1 MKKHCLYFILAT
13 IPVLFS
19 CDKNQAV
26 NPTPEQKPKPEEKLK
41 VNLGF
46 ALEGTKATD
55 TAFETGDIVGLYMVY
70 GTASAASIYV
80 NNQALSYNGSQWSGD
95 TFYWKDS
102 STQADFYA
110 YSPRAAVTDMK
121 AWTFRVQANQ
131 STLNAHKASDL
142 VWGTRKAVTPT
153 EERITIT
160 TQHIMSSL
168 SINVVPGDG
177 FSEEEL
183 AAANVSVEIMSMK
196 TAANV
201 DLTSGSATASGDTGS
216 VVPYNAGTYWRAV
229 LVPQTVAD
237 GSQLIVV
244 KVNGEAYTLR
254 KGFTFESGKKH
265 SCTVTVKKSSS
276 GISIGLGDWETGSSF
291 SGDAE

>member
-1 MKKHCLYFILAT
+1 MKKHYSTLILAALA
-13 IPVLFS
+13 VFFS
-19 CDKNQAV
+19 CDKNQGEK
-26 NPTPEQKPKPEEKLK
+26 PITEPETKLR
-41 VNLGF
+41 VNLSF
-46 ALEGTKATD
+46 AMEGTKATD
-55 TAFETGDIVGLYMVY
+55 TAFETGDAVGLYMVY
-70 GTASAASIYV
+70 GTASAASNYV

-102 STQADFYA
+102 TSPADFYA
-110 YSPRAAVTDMK
+110 YSPRATVADMK
-121 AWTFRVQANQ
+121 AWTFRVQTNQ
-131 STLNAHKASDL
+131 SMLSAYKASDL
-142 VWGTRKAVTPT
+142 VWGARKAVTPT